1 MNLATL
7 CMIPAAALLAAC
19 SSSKEK
25 PVAALEIGALPV
37 MERVALGANRCWF
50 KSKDPAFAAYRL
62 APELKSFTGTPR
74 ILIVKRNAPESLPLL
89 VIQAQGSPAKL
100 AAFGPLMQDKSIS
113 TRVTRDVNGW
123 ARGGK
128 DC

>member
-19 SSSKEK
+19 STKEK
-25 PVAALEIGALPV
+25 PVTALEIGALPV

-50 KSKDPAFAAYRL
+50 KSKDPAFAAYKL
-62 APELKSFTGTPR
+62 APELKSFSGTPR
-74 ILIVKRNAPESLPLL
+74 ILVVKKNSPESLPLL
-89 VIQAQGSPAKL
+89 VVQAQGSPAKL
-100 AAFGPLMQDKSIS
+100 AAFGPLMQDATINA
-113 TRVTRDVNGW
+113 RVTKDVNSW

>member
-19 SSSKEK
+19 SSKEK
-25 PVAALEIGALPV
+25 PVEALEIGALPV

-74 ILIVKRNAPESLPLL
+74 ILVVKKNAPESLPLL
-89 VIQAQGSPAKL
+89 VVQAQGSPVKL
-100 AAFGPLMQDKSIS
+100 SAFGPLMQDASVNARVDKD
-113 TRVTRDVNGW
+113 VTRW